1 MMKRLLL
8 LIAVVVACFAFAS
21 GALGEVKKATG
32 SIELSDPAGD
42 VKNRGGAH
50 GKDVVKLA
58 IVSNGKQI
66 DFIAT
71 LKEPPGNYASP
82 VVEIFFDTDN
92 NPETGAKLWF
102 SDGKMGLGYDYVSK
116 LKSCIKYD
124 NGVTACAG
132 VSKAKVL
139 DRFGVMDL
147 YRYKEH
153 KGKKKKVRV
162 VASMGSKRQRTGK
175 RTPVAGKVV
184 QGVLNYEDL
193 KVKPGQTIRIL
204 VWESDAQIRKPA
216 LFPEVLL
223 TLK

>member
-1 MMKRLLL
+1 MKRLLVFS
-8 LIAVVVACFAFAS
+8 AVLAASFALVFC
-21 GALGEVKKATG
+21 ALAEVKKG
-32 SIELSDPAGD
+32 KHSIELSDPVGD

-71 LKEPPGNYASP
+71 LKEPPGTYASP

-92 NPETGAKLWF
+92 NPDTGAKLWF

-132 VSKAKVL
+132 QSKARVV

-147 YRYKEH
+147 YRYKIH

-162 VASMGSKRQRTGK
+162 VASMGSKRQKTGK
-175 RTPVAGKVV
+175 RTPVTGKVV
-184 QGVLNYEDL
+184 KGVLNYGDL
-193 KVKPGQTIRIL
+193 KVKSGQTIRIL
-204 VWESDAQIRKPA
+204 VWEKDAQIKKPA